1 MYDIEKLN
9 NKKVSEL
16 REIAEKLNISKSDKL
31 KKQEL
36 VYKIL
41 DEQALKP
48 NTEVEKKAPV
58 DTKPVNTNPNV
69 ISNDKKIDKVVE
81 ENKKPIQNKENNNR
95 TLDRNNVIK
104 NDRNTSNNKNDRNIN
119 NKNDRNINNKN
130 DRNNNNKNDRIH
142 ERKDR
147 NINLLNSKYS
157 STRESIEY
165 LIQLFK
171 NAVEEDR
178 YEVSYVITNFYI
190 DFIKI
195 KPFVD
200 KNEEIGILLMYILL
214 ITNGFEVFEYI
225 SFMEKVYKSKDTFD
239 NCVLQSTFN
248 WEVGYAQILPLH
260 NFIIDVSLDSYQT
273 LNYLVRDYEFDKQ
286 LNKSNNVENTITKL
300 DDTFSKDDIRNIH
313 PYISDSTI
321 NRTLKRLRDEG
332 LIRPLGKG
340 RSAKWI
346 KLVKTDKKKVKFEQ
360 LDLNI

>member
-1 MYDIEKLN
+1 MNCMENLKRSQIPNDVVMKYIRVYKSIGINRYNHDTLVGDYEVMVRQTVRNDTYYFAKIFQVNVTDARFKSLIYKNVKPKNKDEKLIIN
-9 NKKVSEL
+9 LKNAFTKIHSET
-16 REIAEKLNISKSDKL
+16 ISF
-31 KKQEL
+31 EL
-36 VYKIL
+36 LV
-41 DEQALKP
+41 
-48 NTEVEKKAPV
+48 TEVQ
-58 DTKPVNTNPNV
+58 DL
-69 ISNDKKIDKVVE
+69 IRFLYNDILTANKMQFRKI
-81 ENKKPIQNKENNNR
+81 
-95 TLDRNNVIK
+95 
-104 NDRNTSNNKNDRNIN
+104 
-119 NKNDRNINNKN
+119 
-130 DRNNNNKNDRIH
+130 

-147 NINLLNSKYS
+147 NVNLLNSKHS
-157 STRESIEY
+157 STRESVEY

-171 NAVEEDR
+171 DAVEENN
-178 YEVSYVITNFYI
+178 YEASYIITNFYI

-260 NFIIDVSLDSYQT
+260 NFVINVSIDSYQT
-273 LNYLVRDYEFDKQ
+273 LNFLVRDYEFDKQ

-332 LIRPLGKG
+332 IIRPLGKG

-346 KLVKTDKKKVKFEQ
+346 KLVQTDEKKLKFEQ